1 MASTKEGL
9 VKNRIK
15 KLLKANNAYFTMPV
29 MTGMATNGTP
39 DFSICHAGRYLAI
52 EAKAGDNA
60 PTELQW
66 VRLREVERAGGS
78 TMVIHEGNMH
88 LLETWLRYAE
98 ELMVTHAIREM
109 DSRRVLHHWTSKGVM

>member
-1 MASTKEGL
+1 M
-9 VKNRIK
+9 
-15 KLLKANNAYFTMPV
+15 

-88 LLETWLRYAE
+88 LLETWLADA
-98 ELMVTHAIREM
+98 LVVTHAVRELE
-109 DSRRVLHHWTSKGVM
+109 SRRVLHHWTNRGVM